1 MIMFKDLNIKLLLLG
16 CENGHKNANAYEHNL
31 RVNSKDK
38 SEIFDKTLVIISEYL
53 KII

>member
-1 MIMFKDLNIKLLLLG
+1 MFKDLNIKLLLLG
-16 CENGHKNANAYEHNL
+16 GENGHKNANAYEHNL

-38 SEIFDKTLVIISEYL
+38 SEIFEKTLTTISEYL